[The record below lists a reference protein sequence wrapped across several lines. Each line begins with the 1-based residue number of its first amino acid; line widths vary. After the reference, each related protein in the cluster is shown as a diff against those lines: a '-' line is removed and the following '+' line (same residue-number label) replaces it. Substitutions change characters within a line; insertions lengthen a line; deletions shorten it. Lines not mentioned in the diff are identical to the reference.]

1 MEITAQLVND
11 LRQRTGAGIMDCK
24 RALQETGGDIEKAII
39 YLREKGMA
47 SAGRKAG
54 RIAAEGLVEAYIH
67 QGGRIGVL
75 LEVNC
80 ETDFVAR
87 SEDFRRFCH
96 EMAMQVA
103 AANPRWVRREEVPA
117 EVLEQEKQI
126 YRKQAEESGK
136 PEKMW
141 DKIAEGRLEKF
152 YAETCL
158 MEQPYIREQK
168 VTVEQVRKELVAKTG
183 ENIQIRRF
191 VRFELGEGLEKRKND
206 LAAEVAEQLKQAQG
220 K

>member
-47 SAGRKAG
+47 AAVRKAG
-54 RIAAEGLVEAYIH
+54 RIAAEGLIEAYIH
-67 QGGRIGVL
+67 HGGRLGVL

-87 SEDFRRFCH
+87 SEDFKHFCH

-103 AANPRWVRREEVPA
+103 AANPRWLRREEVPA

-141 DKIAEGRLEKF
+141 DKIAQGRLEKF

-168 VTVEQVRKELVAKTG
+168 ITVEQLRKELVAKTG